1 MIIFLILF
9 LLASP
14 SHAQYL
20 RADYG
25 SWIDSDFDCQN
36 TRQEILIRESIITPI
51 LDQKGCKVIS
61 GLWEDKYSG
70 KSFTN
75 PKDLDID
82 HFVPL
87 AEVER
92 SGGNKWSIEKKHNYA
107 NDLKNRETLIAV
119 SASQNRAKGDKDI
132 SEWLP
137 ENKNYHCNY
146 VARWILIK
154 QIYQLTID
162 KKEQLAI
169 DKILNKC
176 YYNKLIEKVP
186 STRLNTVSKKIG
198 FISTKGE

>member
-14 SHAQYL
+14 AQAEYL

-25 SWIDSDFDCQN
+25 SWIDSDNDCQN
-36 TRQEILIRESIITPI
+36 TRQEILIRESIIIPT
-51 LDQKGCKVIS
+51 LNEKGCKVIS

-70 KSFTN
+70 KFFTN

-87 AEVER
+87 AEVDR
-92 SGGNKWSIEKKHNYA
+92 SGGSKWTKEKKIAYA
-107 NDLKNRETLIAV
+107 NDLTNQETLIAV

-132 SEWLP
+132 SDWLP

-146 VARWILIK
+146 VARWIIVK
-154 QIYQLTID
+154 QTWNLTID
-162 KKEQLAI
+162 EKEQSAI
-169 DKILNKC
+169 DKILKKC
-176 YYNKLIEKVP
+176 Y
-186 STRLNTVSKKIG
+186 
-198 FISTKGE
+198 

>member
-14 SHAQYL
+14 VQAEYL

-25 SWIDSDFDCQN
+25 SWIDSDNDCQN
-36 TRQEILIRESIITPI
+36 TRQEILIRESVIAPT
-51 LDQKGCKVIS
+51 LDNKGCKVIS
-61 GLWEDKYSG
+61 GLWKDKYTN

-92 SGGNKWSIEKKHNYA
+92 SGGDKWSVEKKHDYA

-119 SASQNRAKGDKDI
+119 DKSANRSKGDKDI
-132 SEWLP
+132 SNWLP
-137 ENKNYHCNY
+137 ANKNYHCNY
-146 VARWILIK
+146 VARWIIVK
-154 QIYQLTID
+154 QIWNLTID
-162 KKEQLAI
+162 QKEQLSI
-169 DKILNKC
+169 NKILKKC
-176 YYNKLIEKVP
+176 Y
-186 STRLNTVSKKIG
+186 
-198 FISTKGE
+198 